1 MNFEALKQE
10 IEVATKK
17 AFIEM
22 FENYGAE
29 EIYGFALYS
38 DEGAMTVCPSTNT
51 LKHLMTVDQ
60 DDLTYYTFEPA

>member
-1 MNFEALKQE
+1 MNFEAFKQE

-22 FENYGAE
+22 FENYEAE

-51 LKHLMTVDQ
+51 LK
-60 DDLTYYTFEPA
+60 